1 MMGQDILAGQDLSAL
16 FKWFHRHPELG
27 HEEKETTARI
37 KTILQQAGLKLLPWQ
52 LPTGTAAVIEGAQPG
67 KAILLRADID
77 ALPLTEK
84 TTLPY
89 KSETPGVMHAC
100 GHDFHMTSVLGA
112 ARLLQARRQELRGR
126 VLVVFQPAEETS
138 GGAVEVLRTGI
149 AREAVE
155 FWGLHVTNALPVGT
169 LGLST
174 GSVMASVD
182 SFKVAVTGK
191 ATHGATPEKGNNPLP
206 ILAGLVQ
213 ELPVLA
219 QRHVDPLHAK
229 VLSVTH
235 VEGGNTWNV
244 IPETA
249 FLEGTLRCQDPEDR
263 QVVKQA
269 FYAFVEKY
277 TAARGAKSEIF
288 WHQGP
293 APVVN
298 DRELVEFAAGMARQN
313 GWQVQPV
320 ELSMAGDDFSY
331 YKAMG
336 PANALS
342 LYMKIGTGLG
352 QPIHDPAFKVDL
364 AALEPTAQF
373 LADLLA
379 ARLQ

>member
-1 MMGQDILAGQDLSAL
+1 
-16 FKWFHRHPELG
+16 
-27 HEEKETTARI
+27 
-37 KTILQQAGLKLLPWQ
+37 
-52 LPTGTAAVIEGAQPG
+52 
-67 KAILLRADID
+67 
-77 ALPLTEK
+77 
-84 TTLPY
+84 
-89 KSETPGVMHAC
+89 
-100 GHDFHMTSVLGA
+100 
-112 ARLLQARRQELRGR
+112 

-149 AREAVE
+149 AQTATE

-182 SFKVAVTGK
+182 SFKVTVTGK

-219 QRHVDPLHAK
+219 QRHVDPLRAK

-277 TAARGAKSEIF
+277 TAARGAKSEIV
-288 WHQGP
+288 WHRGP

-298 DRELVEFAAGMARQN
+298 DRETGGFCRRDGKTKRLAGT
-313 GWQVQPV
+313 
-320 ELSMAGDDFSY
+320 AGG
-331 YKAMG
+331 A
-336 PANALS
+336 
-342 LYMKIGTGLG
+342 
-352 QPIHDPAFKVDL
+352 
-364 AALEPTAQF
+364 
-373 LADLLA
+373 
-379 ARLQ
+379 